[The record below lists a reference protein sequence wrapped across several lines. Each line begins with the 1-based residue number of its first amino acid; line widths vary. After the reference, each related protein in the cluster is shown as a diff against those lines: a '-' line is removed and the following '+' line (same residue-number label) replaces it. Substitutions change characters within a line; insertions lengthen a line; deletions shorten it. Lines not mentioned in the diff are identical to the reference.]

1 MVRLLITITE
11 LLNLKT
17 QTHGHNLRST
27 HDTLILQIPQTK
39 IKITLGD
46 RSFFLCAAPRL
57 WNRLPLDIRKCR
69 TLDIFKSKVKTYL
82 F

>member
-27 HDTLILQIPQTK
+27 HDTLILQLPQIIT
-39 IKITLGD
+39 KITLGD
-46 RSFFLCAAPRL
+46 RSFFCAAPRL

-69 TLDIFKSKVKTYL
+69 TPDIFKSKVKTYL

>member
-27 HDTLILQIPQTK
+27 HDTLILQIPQIKT
-39 IKITLGD
+39 KITLGD
-46 RSFFLCAAPRL
+46 RSFFVCVQ
-57 WNRLPLDIRKCR
+57 PLDCG
-69 TLDIFKSKVKTYL
+69 TDYH
-82 F
+82 